1 MCYAH
6 FRNVFSYMLVGS
18 VRIVVTVLVA
28 AMLCEGVAR
37 KNRFF
42 IGGGC
47 IEFGPICLQYR
58 F

>member
-28 AMLCEGVAR
+28 AVLVYVKE
-37 KNRFF
+37 
-42 IGGGC
+42 
-47 IEFGPICLQYR
+47 
-58 F
+58 